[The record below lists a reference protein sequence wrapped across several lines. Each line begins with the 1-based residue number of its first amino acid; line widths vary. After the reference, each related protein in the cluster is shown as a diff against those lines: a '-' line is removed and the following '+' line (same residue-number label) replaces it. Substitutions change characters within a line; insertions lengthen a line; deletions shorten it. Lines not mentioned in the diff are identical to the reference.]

1 MVYRPAQPHP
11 SLQLRKF
18 PVFYRSKKCAYAHL
32 MVVAIFALRA
42 PCHRYQRSTSSGLRL
57 PRLLPTMSIIANP
70 SHLRR
75 KFSAVLGTSR
85 GLTPNRPSVTRS
97 PRCGGVPTARQ
108 KSRFG
113 SGNVSVWIG
122 RSLGSVRGNSRF
134 VFLLREAD
142 SMGFRP

>member
-108 KSRFG
+108 KVSVRFGERLGLDWTKSRFS
-113 SGNVSVWIG
+113 SGK
-122 RSLGSVRGNSRF
+122 LSVRFPSARG
-134 VFLLREAD
+134 
-142 SMGFRP
+142 